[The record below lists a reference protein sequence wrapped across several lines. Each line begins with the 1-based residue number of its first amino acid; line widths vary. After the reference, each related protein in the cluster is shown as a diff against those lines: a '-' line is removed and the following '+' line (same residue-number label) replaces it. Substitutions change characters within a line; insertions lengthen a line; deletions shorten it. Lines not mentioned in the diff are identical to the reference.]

1 MGHNQTYKFCPAK
14 KIINKKK
21 REPIDWEK
29 IFANNATNKEL
40 ISKWY
45 KQLTQHNHNNNKNT
59 IQSKNGRRPK
69 QTFSREDIQL
79 ANKHMKRHSISLI
92 IRQMQIKTRI
102 SYHITQVRM
111 ATIRKS
117 TDAGEGVEKKEPSY
131 TAAGDANWYSHCG
144 KQYRDFFKN

>member
-1 MGHNQTYKFCPAK
+1 MGHNQTYKLFPSKK

-21 REPIDWEK
+21 REPIGWEK
-29 IFANNATNKEL
+29 IFANNAINKEL

-45 KQLTQHNHNNNKNT
+45 KQLRQHYHNNKKIPSNQKMA
-59 IQSKNGRRPK
+59 
-69 QTFSREDIQL
+69 EDL
-79 ANKHMKRHSISLI
+79 NRHSPEKTYSWPISTWRHSTSLI

-117 TDAGEGVEKKEPSY
+117 TDAGKSVEKKEPSY
-131 TAAGDANWYSHCG
+131 TAAGDVNWLSLW
-144 KQYRDFFKN
+144 KTV